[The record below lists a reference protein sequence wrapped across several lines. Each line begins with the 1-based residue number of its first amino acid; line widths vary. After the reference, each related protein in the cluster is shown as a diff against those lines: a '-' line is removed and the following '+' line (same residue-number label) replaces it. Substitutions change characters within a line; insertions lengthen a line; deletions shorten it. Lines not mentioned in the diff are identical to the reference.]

1 MASILTQVHRDS
13 ASAAEFSLSSCR
25 NWVWL
30 DRSSCLANGCDM
42 INIDTEYR
50 HGFSNGTPP
59 TEGAGPVADLYS
71 SFAYG
76 RGMDDFHKSLEYV
89 LDDLLSQ
96 GRRVTDLSL
105 LAVESYFQNDAA
117 AAAKAIRED
126 VMVDHV
132 DVQI

>member
-1 MASILTQVHRDS
+1 
-13 ASAAEFSLSSCR
+13 
-25 NWVWL
+25 
-30 DRSSCLANGCDM
+30 M
-42 INIDTEYR
+42 INIDTEDR

-59 TEGAGPVADLYS
+59 AEGAGIVADLYS
-71 SFAYG
+71 GLAYG
-76 RGMDDFHKSLEYV
+76 RVMDDFQKSLEYV

-96 GRRVTDLSL
+96 GCRVTDLSL

-132 DVQI
+132 DVQIERACINLHGASPQ